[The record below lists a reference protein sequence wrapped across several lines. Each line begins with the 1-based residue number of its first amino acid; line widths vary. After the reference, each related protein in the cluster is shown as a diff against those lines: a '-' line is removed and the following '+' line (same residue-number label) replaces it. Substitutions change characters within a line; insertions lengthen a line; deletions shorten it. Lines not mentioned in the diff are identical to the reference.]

1 MSEIEALQKIV
12 AYIDRLYGDPLLE
25 VDANFHLG
33 EIQQMATAGLERATA
48 MTRQHGID
56 PVRLTWAAETPE
68 DVKARPDYALSFGKH
83 KLDVITLEGV
93 PGAALVSAQQA
104 NEILKHKRMIDK
116 YVHQFFGDPI
126 NPIEANGKSSHI
138 HR

>member
-1 MSEIEALQKIV
+1 MSEIEALQKII

-33 EIQQMATAGLERATA
+33 EIQQMATAGLE
-48 MTRQHGID
+48 
-56 PVRLTWAAETPE
+56 
-68 DVKARPDYALSFGKH
+68 KA
-83 KLDVITLEGV
+83 I
-93 PGAALVSAQQA
+93 
-104 NEILKHKRMIDK
+104 MID
-116 YVHQFFGDPI
+116 DT